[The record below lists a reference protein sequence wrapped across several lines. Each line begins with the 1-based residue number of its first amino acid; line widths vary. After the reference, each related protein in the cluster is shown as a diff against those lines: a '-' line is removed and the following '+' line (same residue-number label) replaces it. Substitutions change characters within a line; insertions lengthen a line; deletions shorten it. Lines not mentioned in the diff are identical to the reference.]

1 LEPRIRRL
9 RPAWAA
15 CVFALFLT
23 NESSAQDAF
32 TFSGLLYADY
42 AYTAISPDAVE
53 EGNNGFGYRRVYFT
67 ADFVQSERFSGRFR
81 LEATDTSENPDGKPA
96 PFVKDL
102 YVRWHGALGEGHDL
116 IMGVS
121 GPPSFEV
128 SEKVW
133 GYRSLLK
140 TIQDQVKIVSS
151 RDMGIA
157 VKGRLNGEGTLRYG
171 VMFANNES
179 VSAEN
184 DKHKRVYGQLEF
196 YPSESVSLTLGG
208 DYASL
213 SDGHTLNVNAF
224 AGYTSDP
231 LRLGV
236 EAFLSPR
243 SYDDVS
249 DELSRTGATVFVIA
263 NPSERISAIFRGDRY
278 REEFLGQKTTETL
291 LLAGLGLH
299 VDTGVDII
307 PNVLVEKS
315 SQDDD
320 PLVTARVTLNVN
332 IK

>member
-1 LEPRIRRL
+1 MTLILASPSR
-9 RPAWAA
+9 
-15 CVFALFLT
+15 
-23 NESSAQDAF
+23 AQDAF
-32 TFSGLLYADY
+32 KFSGLLYADY
-42 AYTAISPDAVE
+42 AYTAISPDAAE
-53 EGNNGFGYRRVYFT
+53 EGANGFGYRRVYFT

-81 LEATDTSENPDGKPA
+81 LEASDSSENPDGKPA

-102 YVRWHGALGEGHDL
+102 YVRWHGALGEGHDV

-140 TIQDQVKIVSS
+140 TIQDLDKIVSS

-157 VKGRLNGEGTLRYG
+157 VKGRLNDEGTLRYG
-171 VMFANNES
+171 LMFANNES

-196 YPSESVSLTLGG
+196 YPIESVSLTLGG

-213 SDGHTLNVNAF
+213 ADGHILNVNAF
-224 AGYTSDP
+224 AGYTSDAW
-231 LRLGV
+231 RLGV
-236 EAFLSPR
+236 EGFVSPR
-243 SYDDVS
+243 SYENVS
-249 DELSRTGATVFVIA
+249 DELSRTGATVFVVA
-263 NPSERISAIFRGDRY
+263 NPTERISAIFRGDRY
-278 REEFLGQKTTETL
+278 REEFLGQKATETL

-299 VDTGVDII
+299 VDSGVEII
-307 PNVLVEKS
+307 PNVLVQKS

-320 PLVTARVTLNVN
+320 PLVTGRVTLYVN